1 MSGATRGTVP
11 GAAVEIYDTTLRD
24 GTQGQDV
31 QFTSDDKVAIARR
44 LDAFGIDFIE
54 GGWPGSNPKDA
65 RFFEAMRGVELSH
78 AKLTAF
84 GSTRHRD
91 AAPEDDPNLQALL
104 AADTEVVAIFGKSWT
119 FHVEHALSAT
129 LDANLEMIR
138 SSVEFLRSEGRRVF
152 YLAEHFFDGHAA
164 DGAYALATLQAALA
178 GGAER
183 LVLCD
188 TNGGTLPGTIYDL
201 TRSVVAS
208 SPVVVGIHA
217 HNDGELAVANSLAAV
232 QAGAGHVQGT
242 INGYGERC
250 GNANLVSI
258 VANLALKLGRPQRQQ
273 LPDLKALSRYVDERA
288 NLAPN
293 VRAAYVGDG
302 AFAHKGG
309 VHVSAVN
316 KQPETYEHVAPERV
330 GNRRR
335 VLVSDLSGRANVV
348 AKFAEWAG
356 EGSGA
361 DAAQPGSVQSDQ
373 ADARE
378 IVAQIKEL
386 EARGYAFEGAEASFQ
401 LLARKLQGNYQP
413 FFHMDGFTVMI
424 DKTVGSPR
432 CEATV
437 RLRVGEHAEHS
448 AASGDGPVNA
458 LDRCL
463 VKALGSSYPSL
474 LELTLRD
481 YKVRVLSGPETGTS
495 SVVRVQVEMGDGNT
509 TWSTVGAST
518 NIIEASYE
526 ALIDAYEYKL
536 ILDGVAPPQRAEL
549 PVSA

>member
-1 MSGATRGTVP
+1 VNPDDSRP
-11 GAAVEIYDTTLRD
+11 RAVEIYDTTLRD

-31 QFTSDDKVAIARR
+31 HFTSDDKVAIARR
-44 LDAFGIDFIE
+44 LDAFGIEFIE

-65 RFFEAMRGVELSH
+65 RFFEAMRGVQLTN

-84 GSTRHRD
+84 GSTRHKD
-91 AAPEDDPNLQALL
+91 SAPEDDANLRALL
-104 AADTEVVAIFGKSWT
+104 DASTEIVAIFGKSWT
-119 FHVEHALSAT
+119 FHVEHALGAT

-138 SSVEFLRSEGRRVF
+138 SSVEFLRAQGRRVF
-152 YLAEHFFDGHAA
+152 YLAEHYFDGHQA
-164 DGAYALATLQAALA
+164 DSDYALATLNAALA

-188 TNGGTLPGTIYDL
+188 TNGGTLPDAIAAR
-201 TRSVVAS
+201 TREVVAM
-208 SPVVVGIHA
+208 SPVLVGIHA
-217 HNDGELAVANSLAAV
+217 HNDCELAVANSLAAV
-232 QAGAGHVQGT
+232 QAGAQHVQGT
-242 INGYGERC
+242 INGYGERS

-258 VANLALKLGRPQRQQ
+258 VANLALKLGRPQPQR
-273 LPDLKALSRYVDERA
+273 LHELKALSSYVDERA

-309 VHVSAVN
+309 IHVSAVN
-316 KQPETYEHVAPERV
+316 KLPETYEHVPPESV

-335 VLVSDLSGRANVV
+335 VLVSDLAGRANVV
-348 AKFAEWAG
+348 AKLAEWAA
-356 EGSGA
+356 GSSITADGVPGA
-361 DAAQPGSVQSDQ
+361 DVDT
-373 ADARE
+373 RE
-378 IVAQIKEL
+378 VVAHIKEL

-401 LLARKLQGNYQP
+401 LLTRKVQGGFEPY
-413 FFHMDGFTVMI
+413 FHVNGFTVMI
-424 DKTVGSPR
+424 DKTVGAPR

-437 RLRVGEHAEHS
+437 RLLVGDHEEHS

-458 LDRCL
+458 LDRAL
-463 VKALGSSYPSL
+463 LKALGSFYPTL
-474 LELTLRD
+474 LTLALRD
-481 YKVRVLSGPETGTS
+481 YKVRVLSGPDTGTA
-495 SVVRVQVEMGDGNT
+495 SVVRVQVEMGDGAR

-536 ILDGVAPPQRAEL
+536 VSDGVAPLRAGEDL
-549 PVSA
+549 PASA

>member
-1 MSGATRGTVP
+1 MNPDDSRP
-11 GAAVEIYDTTLRD
+11 RAVEIYDTTLRD

-31 QFTSDDKVAIARR
+31 HFTSDDKVAIARR
-44 LDAFGIDFIE
+44 LDAFGIEFIE

-65 RFFEAMRGVELSH
+65 RFFEAMRGVQLTN

-84 GSTRHRD
+84 GSTRHKD
-91 AAPEDDPNLQALL
+91 SAPEDDANLRALL
-104 AADTEVVAIFGKSWT
+104 DASTEIVAIFGKSWT
-119 FHVEHALSAT
+119 FHVQHALGAT

-138 SSVEFLRSEGRRVF
+138 SSVEFLRAQGRRVF
-152 YLAEHFFDGHAA
+152 YLAEHYFDGHQA
-164 DGAYALATLQAALA
+164 DSGYALATLNAALA

-188 TNGGTLPGTIYDL
+188 TNGGTLPDAIAAR
-201 TRSVVAS
+201 TREVVAM
-208 SPVVVGIHA
+208 SPVLVGIHA
-217 HNDGELAVANSLAAV
+217 HNDCELAVANSLAAV
-232 QAGAGHVQGT
+232 QAGAQHVQGT
-242 INGYGERC
+242 INGYGERS

-258 VANLALKLGRPQRQQ
+258 VANLALKLGRPQPQR
-273 LPDLKALSRYVDERA
+273 LPELKALSSYVDERA

-309 VHVSAVN
+309 IHVSAVN
-316 KQPETYEHVAPERV
+316 KLPETYEHVPPESV

-335 VLVSDLSGRANVV
+335 VLVSDLAGRANVV
-348 AKFAEWAG
+348 AKLAEWAA
-356 EGSGA
+356 GSSITADGVPGA
-361 DAAQPGSVQSDQ
+361 DVDT
-373 ADARE
+373 RE
-378 IVAQIKEL
+378 VVAHIKEL

-401 LLARKLQGNYQP
+401 LLTRKVQGGFEPY
-413 FFHMDGFTVMI
+413 FHVNGFTVMI
-424 DKTVGSPR
+424 DKTVGAPR

-437 RLRVGEHAEHS
+437 RLLVGDHEEHS

-458 LDRCL
+458 LDRAL
-463 VKALGSSYPSL
+463 LKALGSFYPTL
-474 LELTLRD
+474 LTLALRD
-481 YKVRVLSGPETGTS
+481 YKVRVLSGPDTGTA
-495 SVVRVQVEMGDGNT
+495 SVVRVQVEMGDGAR

-536 ILDGVAPPQRAEL
+536 VSDGVAPLRAGEDL
-549 PVSA
+549 PASA

>member
-1 MSGATRGTVP
+1 MTHPR
-11 GAAVEIYDTTLRD
+11 AAVEVYDTTLRD

-31 QFTSDDKVAIARR
+31 HFTSDDKVAIAKR

-65 RFFEAMRGVELSH
+65 RFFEIMRDVGLSR

-84 GSTRHRD
+84 GSTRHKD
-91 AAPEDDPNLQALL
+91 AAAEDDANLGALL
-104 AADTEVVAIFGKSWT
+104 GAGTEIVAIFGKSWT
-119 FHVEHALSAT
+119 FHVEHALGAS
-129 LDANLEMIR
+129 LEANLEMIR
-138 SSVEFLRSEGRRVF
+138 SSVEYLRAQGREVF

-164 DGAYALATLQAALA
+164 DGEYALATLRAALA
-178 GGAER
+178 GGAAR

-188 TNGGTLPGTIYDL
+188 TNGGTLPSRVAEL
-201 TRSVVAS
+201 TRAVVGM
-208 SPVVVGIHA
+208 SPVPVGIHA
-217 HNDGELAVANSLAAV
+217 HNDSELAVANTLAAV
-232 QAGAGHVQGT
+232 DAGAGHVQGT

-258 VANLALKLGRPQRQQ
+258 IANLALKLGRDQPQR
-273 LPDLKALSRYVDERA
+273 LGEIRALSRYVDERA

-293 VRAAYVGDG
+293 VRAPYVGDG

-316 KQPETYEHVAPERV
+316 KAPETYEHVPPESV
-330 GNRRR
+330 GNRRH

-348 AKFAEWAG
+348 AKLAEWASAADALPG
-356 EGSGA
+356 GGGHAVHAAGA
-361 DAAQPGSVQSDQ
+361 DTRTV
-373 ADARE
+373 
-378 IVAQIKEL
+378 VAHIKEL

-401 LLARKLQGNYQP
+401 LLTRRVQGGFEPY
-413 FFHMDGFTVMI
+413 FHLDGFTVMI
-424 DKTVGSPR
+424 DKNDGSPR

-437 RLRVGEHAEHS
+437 RLRVGGHEEHS

-463 VKALGSSYPSL
+463 LKALGSFYPAL
-474 LELTLRD
+474 RTLALRD
-481 YKVRVLSGPETGTS
+481 YKVRVLSGAETGTAS
-495 SVVRVQVEMGDGNT
+495 LVRVQVEMGDGTT

-536 ILDGVAPPQRAEL
+536 VSDGVEPRLPEKEL
-549 PVSA
+549 PASA

>member
-1 MSGATRGTVP
+1 MSADPT
-11 GAAVEIYDTTLRD
+11 AARVEIYDTTLRD

-31 QFTSDDKVAIARR
+31 HFTEHDKVAIAKR
-44 LDAFGIDFIE
+44 LDAFRVDFIE

-65 RFFEAMRGVELSH
+65 RFFDEMKGVRLEH

-84 GSTRHRD
+84 GSTRHKD
-91 AAPEDDPNLQALL
+91 AAPEDDGNLRALL
-104 AADTEVVAIFGKSWT
+104 DAGTEVLAIFGKSWT
-119 FHVEHALSAT
+119 YHVEHALGAT
-129 LDANLEMIR
+129 LEQNLAMIE
-138 SSVEFLRSEGRRVF
+138 SSVAYLRAQGRRVL

-164 DGAYALATLQAALA
+164 DPDYAVATLRAALA

-183 LVLCD
+183 VVLCD
-188 TNGGTLPGTIYDL
+188 TNGGSLPERVHAA
-201 TRSVVAS
+201 TRAVVGF
-208 SPVVVGIHA
+208 SPVPVGIHA

-232 QAGAGHVQGT
+232 QAGATHVQGT

-258 VANLALKLGRPQRQQ
+258 IANLALKLGRPQPQR
-273 LPDLKALSRYVDERA
+273 LEELKGLSRYVDERA

-309 VHVSAVN
+309 IHVSAVN
-316 KQPETYEHVAPERV
+316 KHPQTYEHVEPESV

-348 AKFAEWAG
+348 AKLAEWGEAAG
-356 EGSGA
+356 EGREGGAFTSGSTDTRA
-361 DAAQPGSVQSDQ
+361 V
-373 ADARE
+373 
-378 IVAQIKEL
+378 VAHIKEL

-401 LLARKLQGNYQP
+401 LLTRKLQGGFEPY
-413 FFHMDGFTVMI
+413 FHIDGFTVMI
-424 DKTVGSPR
+424 DKTVGAPR

-437 RLRVGEHAEHS
+437 RLRVGDHEEHS

-458 LDRCL
+458 LDRGL
-463 VKALGSSYPSL
+463 LKALGSFYPAL
-474 LELTLRD
+474 RGLTLRD
-481 YKVRVLSGPETGTS
+481 YKVRVLSGPETGTA
-495 SVVRVQVEMGDGNT
+495 SVVRVQVEMGDGTT

-526 ALIDAYEYKL
+526 ALLDAYEYKL
-536 ILDGVAPPQRAEL
+536 VTDGVAPVLTDRDHGLAA
-549 PVSA
+549 SA

>member
-1 MSGATRGTVP
+1 MNADDSRP
-11 GAAVEIYDTTLRD
+11 RAVEIYDTTLRD

-31 QFTSDDKVAIARR
+31 HFTSDDKVAIARR
-44 LDAFGIDFIE
+44 LDAFGIEFIE

-65 RFFEAMRGVELSH
+65 RFFEAMRGVQLTN

-84 GSTRHRD
+84 GSTRHKD
-91 AAPEDDPNLQALL
+91 SAPEDDANLRALL
-104 AADTEVVAIFGKSWT
+104 DASTEIVAIFGKSWT
-119 FHVEHALSAT
+119 FHVEHALGAT

-138 SSVEFLRSEGRRVF
+138 SSVEFLRAQGRRVF
-152 YLAEHFFDGHAA
+152 YLAEHYFDGHQA
-164 DGAYALATLQAALA
+164 DSGYALATLNAALA

-188 TNGGTLPGTIYDL
+188 TNGGTLPDAIAAR
-201 TRSVVAS
+201 TREVVAM
-208 SPVVVGIHA
+208 SPVLVGIHA
-217 HNDGELAVANSLAAV
+217 HNDCELAVANSLAAV
-232 QAGAGHVQGT
+232 QAGAQHVQGT
-242 INGYGERC
+242 INGYGERS

-258 VANLALKLGRPQRQQ
+258 VANLALKLGRPQPQR
-273 LPDLKALSRYVDERA
+273 LHELKALSSYVDERA

-309 VHVSAVN
+309 IHVSAVN
-316 KQPETYEHVAPERV
+316 KLPETYEHVPPESV

-335 VLVSDLSGRANVV
+335 VLVSDLAGRANVV
-348 AKFAEWAG
+348 AKLAEWAA
-356 EGSGA
+356 GSSITADGVPGA
-361 DAAQPGSVQSDQ
+361 DVDT
-373 ADARE
+373 RE
-378 IVAQIKEL
+378 VVAHIKEL

-401 LLARKLQGNYQP
+401 LLTRKVQGGFEPY
-413 FFHMDGFTVMI
+413 FHVNGFTVMI
-424 DKTVGSPR
+424 DKTVGAPR

-437 RLRVGEHAEHS
+437 RLLVGDHEEHS

-458 LDRCL
+458 LDRAL
-463 VKALGSSYPSL
+463 LKALGSFYPTL
-474 LELTLRD
+474 LTLALRD
-481 YKVRVLSGPETGTS
+481 YKVRVLSGPDTGTA
-495 SVVRVQVEMGDGNT
+495 SVVRVQVEMGDGAR

-536 ILDGVAPPQRAEL
+536 VSDGVTPLRAGEDL
-549 PVSA
+549 PASA